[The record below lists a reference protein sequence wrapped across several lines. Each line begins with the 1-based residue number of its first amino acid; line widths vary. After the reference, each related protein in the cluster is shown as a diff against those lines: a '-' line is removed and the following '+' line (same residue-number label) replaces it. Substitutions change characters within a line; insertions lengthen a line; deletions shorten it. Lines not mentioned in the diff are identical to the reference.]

1 MIKIAI
7 CDDEKNGQK
16 GLREMIR
23 TSGIFDDA
31 QYYFFESGQALI
43 HSYHSG
49 DRYGFVFLDVDMP
62 GVNGIETGIC
72 INEMDKK
79 SIIIFH
85 SAYPQFAIDAF
96 ECNAFH
102 YIVKGIEKEKF
113 IKIITRAYNKY
124 KRMNENLIVKH
135 KDGIITL
142 QLSDIYYVEYLKK
155 HIIIHTEN
163 DSYEIRE
170 TMANMCEKLSGFG
183 FYLCHQSFIVNF
195 EKVKQ
200 ILKKDIVLSNGAAV
214 MLSTRKR
221 SQIISA
227 YNNYIENFVL

>member
-1 MIKIAI
+1 MINIAI

-23 TSGIFDDA
+23 TSGIFDDTK
-31 QYYFFESGQALI
+31 FSIFESGQALI
-43 HSYHSG
+43 DSYRNG
-49 DRYGFVFLDVDMP
+49 NRYSFVFLDVDMP

-135 KDGIITL
+135 KNGIITL

-163 DSYEIRE
+163 ENHEIRD
-170 TMANMCEKLSGFG
+170 TMTNMCEKLSGFG